1 MVALRIELSAPWL
14 SAEDGQPALDYR
26 LVSSSSYGNRTHLSA
41 LKGRNP
47 KPIDE
52 RAVSARTVGREAL
65 ESSSAAFQ
73 TAARPSQL
81 PTQTKKAR
89 CRCDTGLREAP
100 FGFEAER
107 QQRSGCA
114 GSVFTG

>member
-1 MVALRIELSAPWL
+1 MRLQRAVIIGLLRSVLSNSVVALRFELSAPWL

-26 LVSSSSYGNRTHLSA
+26 VVVSSSYGNRTHLFA

-73 TAARPSQL
+73 TAARQSQL
-81 PTQTKKAR
+81 PTRFAFRHEKSPMS
-89 CRCDTGLREAP
+89 L
-100 FGFEAER
+100 
-107 QQRSGCA
+107 
-114 GSVFTG
+114 

>member
-1 MVALRIELSAPWL
+1 MRLQRAVIIGLFLSVSRSVVAPRIELGAPWL

-26 LVSSSSYGNRTHLSA
+26 VVVSSSYGNRTHLFA

-52 RAVSARTVGREAL
+52 RAVSARKVGREAL

-81 PTQTKKAR
+81 PTRVVIGHEKSPMS
-89 CRCDTGLREAP
+89 L
-100 FGFEAER
+100 
-107 QQRSGCA
+107 
-114 GSVFTG
+114 

>member
-1 MVALRIELSAPWL
+1 MGYQS
-14 SAEDGQPALDYR
+14 STT
-26 LVSSSSYGNRTHLSA
+26 VSCFSSSYGNRTHLFA

-52 RAVSARTVGREAL
+52 RAVSARPVGREAL

-81 PTQTKKAR
+81 PTQTKKPDVAVTPGFVKLR
-89 CRCDTGLREAP
+89 SVLGRAATAPRMPCTRSHRLTG
-100 FGFEAER
+100 
-107 QQRSGCA
+107 
-114 GSVFTG
+114 